1 MVPSPAMKHIDF
13 YFDLSSP
20 YSYLAATQL
29 GPLAAKHCATLAWK
43 PMVLAAV
50 FKAAD
55 NHMPAQS
62 PPKAKHMFDDLQRW
76 AKQYGVPF
84 AMNSRFPLNAIKPE
98 RLILAAEA
106 TGRSGELALALFRA
120 MWVEDRDISSA
131 EVMADISRSLGL
143 DADALLAAIETPAVK
158 DKLRA
163 NTDEAIALGA
173 FGAPTM
179 VVGAEIF
186 WGNDRLHHLE
196 DALRA

>member
-1 MVPSPAMKHIDF
+1 MKRIDF

-29 GPLAAKHCATLAWK
+29 GDIAQRHGATVAWK

-62 PPKAKHMFDDLQRW
+62 PPKARHMLEDLQRW
-76 AKQYGVPF
+76 ARQYGVPF
-84 AMNSRFPLNAIKPE
+84 VMNARFPMNAIKPE
-98 RLILAAEA
+98 RLIIAAES

-120 MWVEDRDISSA
+120 MWAEDQDISSA
-131 EVMADISRSLGL
+131 EVMAAVARGLGL
-143 DADALLAAIETPAVK
+143 DADGLLAAIETPAVK
-158 DKLRA
+158 DGLRA
-163 NTDEAIALGA
+163 YTDEAIALGA

-179 VVGAEIF
+179 AYEGQIY

-196 DALRA
+196 DALRG

>member
-1 MVPSPAMKHIDF
+1 MKHVDF

-29 GPLAAKHCATLAWK
+29 GPLAARHGATVAWK

-62 PPKAKHMFDDLQRW
+62 PPKAKYMFDDLARW
-76 AKQYGVPF
+76 AAKYGVPF
-84 AMNSRFPLNAIKPE
+84 VMNARFPMNTIKPE
-98 RLILAAEA
+98 RLILAAEP
-106 TGRSGELALALFRA
+106 TGRAAELALALFRA
-120 MWVEDRDISSA
+120 MWVEDKDISSA
-131 EVMADISRSLGL
+131 DVMRDIAGGLGV
-143 DADALLAAIETPAVK
+143 DADALLAATDSPAVK

-163 NTDEAIALGA
+163 NTDAAIALGC

-179 VVGAEIF
+179 VVGDAIF
-186 WGNDRLHHLE
+186 WGNDRLDFVE
-196 DALRA
+196 DALRG